1 MKSGIDQDALI
12 RMFSQ
17 ATAQQGDQ
25 LRKAV
30 FDATLGAL
38 QGRELTLRNIRGVL
52 KSVTEAAS
60 QGAAANAMP
69 SIDME
74 AMLGDAVQGMDDAL
88 LNAVQANRVA
98 LQRFVSQGADA
109 SEKNIKKALDDLEK
123 FEDLLYDSISKA
135 SESANTQWAAQWAPV
150 LEKMKL
156 SGTKSGAQAADVA
169 RQMTEQ
175 MRTAIRESRA
185 AGLKASQALVESYA
199 ALVSGVLIG
208 MSDAL
213 QQQRAGVAK
222 PAAKTG
228 RR

>member
-12 RMFSQ
+12 SMFSQ
-17 ATAQQGDQ
+17 ATAQQGEQ
-25 LRKAV
+25 LRHAV
-30 FDATLGAL
+30 YEATLGAL
-38 QGRELTLRNIRGVL
+38 QGRELTLGNIRSVL
-52 KSVTEAAS
+52 KSVTEAATK
-60 QGAAANAMP
+60 GAAANAMP

-88 LNAVQANRVA
+88 LKAVQANRAA

-109 SEKNIKKALDDLEK
+109 GEKHIKKALGDLEK
-123 FEDLLYDSISKA
+123 FEDLLYDSVSKA
-135 SESANTQWAAQWAPV
+135 TESANAQWGAQWAPV

-185 AGLKASQALVESYA
+185 AGLKASQALAESYA

-213 QQQRAGVAK
+213 QQQRAGAAK
-222 PAAKTG
+222 PAAKSG